1 MLFAVWGSGSSPA
14 KSYSKDY
21 PREVSVAQFFRI
33 LGDVFSLRC
42 TEPANPLENQ
52 LVYRS
57 AAFRYCGF
65 LMNLAKRRNQDQHV
79 SPGADRGDTHQPQ
92 SSARCL
98 TNYDRI
104 RPIMTASSPDSRACR
119 CLRRP

>member
-1 MLFAVWGSGSSPA
+1 VSKWQPATPQLLMLSAVWGSGSSPA
-14 KSYSKDY
+14 KSYSKDS
-21 PREVSVAQFFRI
+21 PREVSVGQFFRI

-79 SPGADRGDTHQPQ
+79 SPGADLGT
-92 SSARCL
+92 
-98 TNYDRI
+98 RI
-104 RPIMTASSPDSRACR
+104 NLKVVRDA
-119 CLRRP
+119 